1 MTAPQPPARGA
12 SHAQTDPAD
21 ARLPRV
27 RRADQGWDKVRL
39 SRWFRT
45 ARPTGDRGL
54 ARFETEP
61 SAGLMDHTR
70 GPPSPRHGW
79 FPGMVA
85 VSHLHT
91 RPPDAGECRL
101 WSLLARP
108 ALSVR
113 TIGRM
118 MALNTHVYDD
128 LPPVRTK
135 GPKPT
140 PQPHPYKARHPH
152 ECWVIDGRMMDVA
165 LEGVRWGRRSI
176 WAGYSRTMLAGAGAP
191 AEASWSALMVLYTA
205 CLHEGVP
212 ETLISDSG
220 RAFTAKAFEAV
231 WARLQSALRPS
242 KAPKAK
248 AI

>member
-1 MTAPQPPARGA
+1 
-12 SHAQTDPAD
+12 
-21 ARLPRV
+21 
-27 RRADQGWDKVRL
+27 
-39 SRWFRT
+39 
-45 ARPTGDRGL
+45 
-54 ARFETEP
+54 
-61 SAGLMDHTR
+61 
-70 GPPSPRHGW
+70 
-79 FPGMVA
+79 MVA
-85 VSHLHT
+85 VFHLHT

-135 GPKPT
+135 GPQPT
-140 PQPHPYKARHPH
+140 PQPHLYKARHPH

-165 LEGVRWGRRSI
+165 LEGVRWGSRSI

-220 RAFTAKAFEAV
+220 RAFTSKAFEAV
-231 WARLQSALRPS
+231 LARLQIRPETIESTKGESYLNSIEAHFNIQQRLYDYQFSFTTTPSAFEQAHQAFIMTYNPTAHQGLLNDQFHRPS
-242 KAPKAK
+242 HWKSWAK
-248 AI
+248 PQVATTPLKS